1 MRCPPEIALP
11 LVASQAQPVCTVLNR
26 KLHDFSIGNQYNVF
40 GLIVALVMVVVV
52 RMWFPCFN
60 CQLSSMHYEE
70 RSVFSPSLVWLF
82 GNSPQSAGG
91 IEVGICV
98 AKSYKIVIHATYGT
112 NNPTSSSQC
121 CFRLFLGI
129 QASANIYVYILAP
142 AREPETSPERSLMR
156 ASIVRP
162 EAWFCTS

>member
-60 CQLSSMHYEE
+60 CQPSSMHYEE

-98 AKSYKIVIHATYGT
+98 AKSYKIA
-112 NNPTSSSQC
+112 
-121 CFRLFLGI
+121 RL
-129 QASANIYVYILAP
+129 
-142 AREPETSPERSLMR
+142 
-156 ASIVRP
+156 
-162 EAWFCTS
+162 